1 MLIVLLILAIILIVV
16 SVIFDDYLYDDF
28 SVIGFGVG
36 VILTFVSI
44 IGMLISAGII
54 VNGRTYDA
62 KIEMYTEENTVIE
75 EQIDE
80 LVTEYMRYESETLT
94 KLKGDSSISLVS
106 LYPELK
112 SDELIQKQ
120 INTYLSNNNKIKEL
134 KEKLINVSNAKWW
147 LYFGG

>member
-16 SVIFDDYLYDDF
+16 SVIFDDHLYDNF

-36 VILTFVSI
+36 VILAFVSI

-80 LVTEYMRYESETLT
+80 LVTEYKRYESETLT
-94 KLKGDSSISLVS
+94 ELKGDSSISLVS

-120 INTYLSNNNKIKEL
+120 IDTYLSNNNKIKEL